1 MAPESEAIRTAL
13 AAVLGPAE
21 RVDRVVP
28 AVGCALVLTD
38 LRLLLVREGA
48 AYRPRTGVRDWPL
61 DRELRIRM
69 APGHQDRLIIEREG
83 RSASVFLT
91 RAQVDAAIDLVIE
104 VRSRSYGES

>member
-1 MAPESEAIRTAL
+1 VDPESEAVRTAL

-21 RVDRVVP
+21 RVDRIVP

-38 LRLLLVREGA
+38 RRLILVREGA

-69 APGHQDRLIIEREG
+69 APGHRDRLMIEREG
-83 RSASVFLT
+83 RTASVFLS
-91 RAQVDAAIDLVIE
+91 RQQVEESIDLVIE
-104 VRSRSYGES
+104 VRKRSYGDP